1 MRRFPIGWALAL
13 ALLLVSPLEA
23 APYPSSGQRT
33 LRETLGDID
42 HDIRNHDAEIRSV
55 KEKLLNHEVII
66 EALQKLVRKTKEET
80 QGSNSGQ
87 ADRVVQVE
95 KALKGVSAD
104 IKQLHEH
111 ANKLAEAMNG
121 YKEHLATIEGK
132 ITLQGK
138 NAEHLQLAM
147 RSLIDALELDID
159 TGDGSFYT
167 IKSGD
172 SLGQIALDHKTS
184 IKKIKELNNLKKDT
198 IRVGQK
204 LRMPDE

>member
-1 MRRFPIGWALAL
+1 MRRFLAL
-13 ALLLVSPLEA
+13 ALLLVSPVEA

-42 HDIRNHDAEIRSV
+42 HDIHNHDAEIRAL
-55 KEKLLNHEVII
+55 KEKLLNHEVIV

-87 ADRVVQVE
+87 ADRLAQVE
-95 KALKGVSAD
+95 KSLKGVTAD
-104 IKQLHEH
+104 IKQLREH
-111 ANKLAEAMNG
+111 ANKLTEAING
-121 YKEHLATIEGK
+121 YKSHLANLEGQVE
-132 ITLQGK
+132 LQGK
-138 NAEHLQLAM
+138 NFEHLQLAM

-167 IKSGD
+167 VKSGD
-172 SLGQIALDHKTS
+172 SLGQIALDNKTS
-184 IKKIKELNNLKKDT
+184 VKKIKELNNLKKDT